1 MTRKFVRILMLT
13 MLVGVIAA
21 AAGWWALTR
30 PAPITSPVYV
40 NIPRGTTSR
49 AALDS
54 AVRALDLPLPWALHL
69 AARVQERTARTR
81 SRSMIHAG
89 WYRFNAGTTAF
100 EVLRS
105 FYGDGV
111 YRVRVT
117 IPEGYTARE
126 MARLFRRTLE
136 IDSVAFM
143 KAARNA
149 EGRLMPNTYDL
160 PWRAEPSVL
169 VTTLTQQFATVW
181 DRECALLAASSSL
194 TKDQV
199 ITLASIVQSE
209 AASIAEMPRIA
220 GVYVN
225 RLRVGMPLAADP
237 TVQYAIGERRRL
249 TFKDLEVNSPYN
261 TYGRAGLPP
270 GPICNPGVDALK
282 AALRP
287 ERHGYFFFVAN
298 PDGSGT
304 HVFAKTGEEHVRNAR
319 EYRRKRDL
327 LDRSNR

>member
-1 MTRKFVRILMLT
+1 M
-13 MLVGVIAA
+13 
-21 AAGWWALTR
+21 
-30 PAPITSPVYV
+30 
-40 NIPRGTTSR
+40 TSR

-54 AVRALDLPLPWALHL
+54 AVRVLDLPLPWALHL
-69 AARVQERTARTR
+69 TARIQERTARTR

-89 WYRFNAGTTAF
+89 WYRFDEGTTALD
-100 EVLRS
+100 VLRS

-126 MARLFRRTLE
+126 IARLFRRTLE
-136 IDSVAFM
+136 VDSAAFVAV
-143 KAARNA
+143 ARGH

-160 PWRAEPSVL
+160 PWRAEPSML
-169 VTTLTQQFATVW
+169 VSILTQQFASTW
-181 DRECALLAASSSL
+181 ERECAPITSTSTLN
-194 TKDQV
+194 KEQI

-209 AASIAEMPRIA
+209 AASIKEMPRIA

-249 TFKDLEVNSPYN
+249 TFKDLDVNSPYN
-261 TYGRAGLPP
+261 TYRRAGLPP

-287 ERHGYFFFVAN
+287 ERHEYLFFVAN

-304 HVFAKTGEEHVRNAR
+304 HVFARTGAEHMRNAR
-319 EYRRKRDL
+319 AYRRNRDL